1 MWLNWFELERTQATP
16 ALMDEGYVYLSLYLS
31 STLYKWEWFPRS
43 NFIWLQVFEFFES
56 IWVILMRV
64 LLWMCDVTSQWAS
77 KSERDGLLSTECSV
91 IDRPE
96 MEKLPWWQEQHN
108 HLEISEANSN
118 VTFTPA
124 SSKTSSMINI
134 LICVFVS
141 LASTF
146 HYIFIQMI
154 ILCMCT
160 GLTIFENVL

>member
-1 MWLNWFELERTQATP
+1 MTKLFRTQAT
-16 ALMDEGYVYLSLYLS
+16 AAKSKDEGYVYLSLYLS

-56 IWVILMRV
+56 FWVILMWV
-64 LLWMCDVTSQWAS
+64 LLWMCDVTSQRAS

-96 MEKLPWWQEQHN
+96 MEKLPWWQAQHN

-124 SSKTSSMINI
+124 SSKTFSMIKHFD
-134 LICVFVS
+134 LCICVIGIYIS
-141 LASTF
+141 LPF
-146 HYIFIQMI
+146 HKNDHT
-154 ILCMCT
+154 LHVCMCT